1 MGLPRRPGG
10 FSKGMRQKI
19 AIARALLHE
28 PAIVLGVAARD
39 DALAVNLDDPD
50 AQNSALVQALVA
62 AGASIRYVEPIAHSL
77 ENVYLELIGKNEDA
91 S

>member
-39 DALAVNLDDPD
+39 DALVVNLDDPD
-50 AQNSALVQALVA
+50 AQNPALVA

-77 ENVYLELIGKNEDA
+77 EDVYLELIGKNGDA